1 MKILATALSLLALA
15 ALAPACKGDE
25 ASCDKVVEHT
35 LSLIPDG
42 MKGQLPDKSKMIEKC
57 KEQPE
62 AVRKCAMA
70 AESFADL
77 AACSKKK

>member
-1 MKILATALSLLALA
+1 MKTIVTALSLLAFA
-15 ALAPACKGDE
+15 ALAPACKGDK

-57 KEQPE
+57 EAQPE
-62 AVRKCAMA
+62 AVRKCALA
-70 AESFADL
+70 AESLADL
-77 AACSKKK
+77 TACSKKK